1 MSLPTLVIDIFDW
14 PTKPRVRFFFLN
26 LFGLSFEYYL
36 HHQSKGAVGKWV
48 GCHFSFW
55 QLRIMGIQGVPKKVW
70 NFNFHT
76 VVSFKIIYKK
86 NFEIPII

>member
-55 QLRIMGIQGVPKKVW
+55 QLRIMGVQGVPIKNMEFQFSYSNIFSDNMKKK
-70 NFNFHT
+70 F
-76 VVSFKIIYKK
+76 
-86 NFEIPII
+86 